1 MIFLPL
7 SIQISWVCV
16 PNRYS
21 AQPFII
27 WEKTTETTG
36 FAMYSDANRT
46 NTKKQ
51 AKLKSLE
58 TFYSQNCLNTWLTI
72 PSTWHPGADVTVTTG
87 KVITRDIKRTHHD
100 PVLLCRSKKRDECIS
115 HVCEFVCVKQPDYHC
130 LAPTVVRTTDVHSSV
145 YSGSPSAQLCMIHRQ
160 LVHPMFLCYCL
171 ILMSVQI
178 VQSQNVNSFWECFL
192 VGVGGLVHSLAPC
205 LSRPV
210 FDGHL

>member
-1 MIFLPL
+1 MGNWLSEWVQRFRLRYCATGPCSSQVSAGDGLMIFLPV

-87 KVITRDIKRTHHD
+87 KVITRDIPTMI
-100 PVLLCRSKKRDECIS
+100 LCC
-115 HVCEFVCVKQPDYHC
+115 
-130 LAPTVVRTTDVHSSV
+130 SV
-145 YSGSPSAQLCMIHRQ
+145 GLTRG
-160 LVHPMFLCYCL
+160 
-171 ILMSVQI
+171 MSVWAMC
-178 VQSQNVNSFWECFL
+178 VNLCVWNNL
-192 VGVGGLVHSLAPC
+192 TITA
-205 LSRPV
+205 
-210 FDGHL
+210 